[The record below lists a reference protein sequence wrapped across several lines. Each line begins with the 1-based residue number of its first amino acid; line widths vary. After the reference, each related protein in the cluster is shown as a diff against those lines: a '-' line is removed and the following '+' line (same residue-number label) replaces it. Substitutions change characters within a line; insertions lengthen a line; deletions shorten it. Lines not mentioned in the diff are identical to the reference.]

1 MRRVLIVA
9 NQTLGGEQVL
19 QAVQARMAQGACHF
33 HVLVPATNA
42 AQLDPTYL
50 TDAMSGGAAEPEAAV
65 AAPERVAA
73 QQALEYEGGVPPA
86 AEHPPTAARE
96 DPGRAL
102 ARQQL
107 RSELARL
114 RELGADASGEV
125 GVSDPMDAIR
135 LALHREPFDEII
147 LSTLPPGISRWV
159 AMDLPS
165 RVRRAFKLPVAHI
178 SGLARQP

>member
-19 QAVQARMAQGACHF
+19 QAVQTRIGQGDCHF

-50 TDAMSGGAAEPEAAV
+50 ADAMSGGAEPSAAV
-65 AAPERVAA
+65 AAPERVVA
-73 QQALEYEGGVPPA
+73 QQALEYEGGVPPV
-86 AEHPPTAARE
+86 AEHPATAARE

-159 AMDLPS
+159 QMDLPS
-165 RVRRAFKLPVAHI
+165 RVRRAFKLPVTHV